1 MLLVAVLACSG
12 ATLTREEVLDRW
24 AVALGGRENL
34 EKVRAIHLQGSVE
47 TGGMKGTF
55 DRWSTWRG
63 EFRMALD
70 LAGAIRQV
78 TIFDGRE
85 GWVMDSSGAVHELSG
100 GNLRSTVSS
109 AYEAS
114 QSFLFSGRLAGAV
127 KVSGQDSSGAYVMRL
142 EPEGG
147 APVTIF
153 LDEKTFLP
161 MREETQ
167 GPLGTN
173 RVITLTAWRDAG
185 GIKLPGRIVQ
195 SSGDPKFDIVITTS
209 QVEIDAPLA
218 AGLFTK
224 PEETAARIH
233 FENGSNQAVVPVEV
247 YAQHVFVPVRVNGSE
262 TAWFFLDSGAGGS
275 VVTKAWAESIGLHS
289 EGAMRAVGAAGATS
303 LAFAKNVVLHLAGVE
318 LPLASVTVL
327 DASAGLPL
335 LGRRWEGLLGYD
347 VLSRLVVRVDY
358 ERKEITIYD
367 PSTFTAG
374 EHAAA
379 LPITFLGNWPL
390 IPAKITLP
398 DRPAIETKCFIDS
411 GAGGLMLSTP
421 FTNANH
427 VLDAVTKRVSGNIYG
442 AGGESKRLAGRI
454 AALQLGPYTLR
465 GPVAGFSTGTKEGAL
480 ASTDIGALVGGEIL
494 QRFTVTFDY
503 PHHRIL
509 LEPNSRFG
517 DAFHANQ
524 SGFSLVA
531 KGPGFHTFES
541 DDIES
546 GSPADLAGLRKGD
559 VLTAIDGHPASD
571 YDLDK
576 IDQLFQQTGR
586 TLHLTIQRGDRTLE
600 VDLELKERI

>member
-1 MLLVAVLACSG
+1 
-12 ATLTREEVLDRW
+12 
-24 AVALGGRENL
+24 
-34 EKVRAIHLQGSVE
+34 
-47 TGGMKGTF
+47 
-55 DRWSTWRG
+55 
-63 EFRMALD
+63 
-70 LAGAIRQV
+70 
-78 TIFDGRE
+78 
-85 GWVMDSSGAVHELSG
+85 
-100 GNLRSTVSS
+100 
-109 AYEAS
+109 
-114 QSFLFSGRLAGAV
+114 
-127 KVSGQDSSGAYVMRL
+127 
-142 EPEGG
+142 
-147 APVTIF
+147 
-153 LDEKTFLP
+153 
-161 MREETQ
+161 
-167 GPLGTN
+167 
-173 RVITLTAWRDAG
+173 
-185 GIKLPGRIVQ
+185 
-195 SSGDPKFDIVITTS
+195 
-209 QVEIDAPLA
+209 
-218 AGLFTK
+218 
-224 PEETAARIH
+224 
-233 FENGSNQAVVPVEV
+233 
-247 YAQHVFVPVRVNGSE
+247 
-262 TAWFFLDSGAGGS
+262 
-275 VVTKAWAESIGLHS
+275 
-289 EGAMRAVGAAGATS
+289 
-303 LAFAKNVVLHLAGVE
+303 
-318 LPLASVTVL
+318 
-327 DASAGLPL
+327 
-335 LGRRWEGLLGYD
+335 
-347 VLSRLVVRVDY
+347 
-358 ERKEITIYD
+358 
-367 PSTFTAG
+367 
-374 EHAAA
+374 
-379 LPITFLGNWPL
+379 
-390 IPAKITLP
+390 
-398 DRPAIETKCFIDS
+398 
-411 GAGGLMLSTP
+411 MLSTP